1 MAAATGGAPRER
13 ARLLIGGAVAA
24 AYVVL
29 AVVLTIGAWRA
40 PSATYVGEGPDPI
53 AAMWGIS
60 WVPFAAAHGLNP
72 LLSTAMNHPTGIN
85 LLWNEPEAIPAL
97 ILWPVT
103 ALFGAMVTYNVLIT
117 LSLALASFFAFLVI
131 RRWVPGVVA
140 AAVGGALYGFSPY
153 MTGQLLGH
161 VNLVLSGVT
170 PPLALMLLDEILVR
184 RRRRPLTLGLLTAL
198 LAVVQFFIAQEVLL
212 TETIVALIVTVVLAI
227 THRHDIRERAG
238 YVLRCLG
245 WAAVPAVVVL
255 AYPVWFQFFGAN
267 HVVNSGAIHGTD
279 IYVTDPANF
288 VVPTVAQ
295 LFSPQT
301 ATSISSHFSGNA
313 SEWDAY
319 LGIPLIL
326 LLVVATVR
334 FWRVPVIRTAAVVA
348 VVVAVLSLGPH
359 INVQGHPLLAVPL
372 PWWIPAHLPVLD
384 DILPNRLMVYVDLAA
399 AIVLAFSL
407 RALWL
412 MRARVA
418 LNVVVAVVV
427 LLPLVPTLPAPST
440 PLTAPPLFAS
450 SSAAVTAEGDVVLF
464 EPYPSNEYPDAM
476 FWQLRSGFRFSI
488 LGGYV
493 IGPPA
498 PGTVALQQR
507 IHALSATPTV
517 TLSGADRVAL
527 IAALRSL
534 DVATVITGP
543 GATPGVA
550 SLFTQLF
557 GYPPTADGGLRIW
570 RVPVY
575 HHLAGGNSDR

>member
-1 MAAATGGAPRER
+1 MAAATGEAPRGR
-13 ARLLIGGAVAA
+13 ARLPVGATVAA
-24 AYVVL
+24 GYVLL
-29 AVVLTIGAWRA
+29 AIVVSVGAWRA
-40 PSATYVGEGPDPI
+40 PSTTYIGEGPDPI
-53 AAMWGIS
+53 AAMWGIG

-72 LLSTAMNHPTGIN
+72 LLSTAVNHPTGIN
-85 LLWNEPEAIPAL
+85 LLWNEPEAIPIAV
-97 ILWPVT
+97 LWPIT
-103 ALFGAMVTYNVLIT
+103 ALFGAMVTYNLVMT

-184 RRRRPLTLGLLTAL
+184 RRHRPLTLGLLTAL
-198 LAVVQFFIAQEVLL
+198 LAVVQHFIAQEVLL
-212 TETIVALIVTVVLAI
+212 TEIIVALIVTIVLAI
-227 THRHDIRERAG
+227 TYRHDVRERVG
-238 YVLRCLG
+238 YVFRCLG
-245 WAAVPAVVVL
+245 WAAAPAAVVL

-295 LFSPQT
+295 LFSPAA
-301 ATSISSHFSGNA
+301 ATSISSHFTGNA

-326 LLVVATVR
+326 LLIVATVR
-334 FWRVPVIRTAAVVA
+334 CRRVRLIRTAAIVA

-359 INVQGHPLLAVPL
+359 INLQRHPLLAIPL

-412 MRARVA
+412 MRGRVVLNVAVA
-418 LNVVVAVVV
+418 LVV
-427 LLPLVPTLPAPST
+427 LLPLVPTLPAPT
-440 PLTAPPLFAS
+440 TELTTASLFATT
-450 SSAAVTAEGDVVLF
+450 SSAGISSYGGVLF
-464 EPYPSNEYPDAM
+464 EPYPSNDYPDAM
-476 FWQLRSGFRFSI
+476 FWQLTSGFAFSI
-488 LGGYV
+488 VGGYTV
-493 IGPPA
+493 GPSA
-498 PGTVALQQR
+498 PGADPLQRR
-507 IHALSATPTV
+507 IHALTATSTV
-517 TLSGADRVAL
+517 TLSGADRIAL
-527 IAALRSL
+527 IEALRSL
-534 DVATVITGP
+534 SVETVVTGP
-543 GATPGVA
+543 GASPGVA

-557 GYPPTADGGLRIW
+557 GYPPTADGGFRIW
-570 RVPVY
+570 QVPVY
-575 HHLAGGNSDR
+575 HA